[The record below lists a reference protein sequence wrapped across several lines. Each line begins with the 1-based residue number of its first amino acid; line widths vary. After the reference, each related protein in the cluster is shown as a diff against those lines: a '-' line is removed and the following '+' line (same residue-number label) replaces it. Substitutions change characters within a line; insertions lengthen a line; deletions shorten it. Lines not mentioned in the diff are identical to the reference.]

1 MPPAD
6 FASSGNNDPRSAAR
20 LVRVLVVD
28 DDPDTVISLLAILR
42 DEGYDARG
50 VADPRRALGE
60 VEALHPDVVIVDI
73 AMPAV
78 TGWDIAR
85 EIRQRRGKKPLL
97 IAISGVHVKST
108 DQMLSRH
115 AGFNFFLQ
123 KPCEPSF
130 LLNILAA
137 IPKGIS

>member
-85 EIRQRRGKKPLL
+85 VTGSTRLRQETRSPTTLR
-97 IAISGVHVKST
+97 A
-108 DQMLSRH
+108 
-115 AGFNFFLQ
+115 
-123 KPCEPSF
+123 
-130 LLNILAA
+130 
-137 IPKGIS
+137 